1 MAETRHFLNL
11 VLARLNLPMPEP
23 ERSEALEYFNFV
35 DFGKDEFYL
44 MWSKKEELNASEEAR
59 FKELIKLRNKYVCS
73 GRYEYY
79 LEADDDGGNDSLIQ
93 HVVSTYDDNAS
104 FSLNERQRKI
114 AMDLIEL
121 HFLNVERKELDEKR
135 KKHIWWVKLQ
145 LPKCELSAADFEKV
159 LKWRYLSMKYG
170 RQKRLAKQKL
180 EEESLQR
187 RIDAA
192 CLGPGFTIDW

>member
-1 MAETRHFLNL
+1 MTETRHFLNL
-11 VLARLNLPMPEP
+11 VLARLNLPLPEP

-35 DFGKDEFYL
+35 DFGKDEFYHL
-44 MWSKKEELNASEEAR
+44 WSKKEELNADEEAL

-73 GRYEYY
+73 GRCEYY
-79 LEADDDGGNDSLIQ
+79 LETDDDGGNDSLIQ
-93 HVVSTYDDNAS
+93 YVVSTYDDNAS
-104 FSLNERQRKI
+104 FRLNERQRKI

-121 HFLNVERKELDEKR
+121 QLLNVERKELDEKR

-145 LPKCELSAADFEKV
+145 LPKCEISAADFEKV

-170 RQKRLAKQKL
+170 RQKRLKAEERENKAK
-180 EEESLQR
+180 QR

-192 CLGPGFTIDW
+192 CLGGGFSIDW